1 MYNPG
6 AFKTSLNYYRQDL
19 TSWEHLKISKSYF
32 EFPWGEISKCTSF
45 WCWEKKS
52 RLYTSKHTS
61 SCWRSLPGKS
71 LHPSSGSLS
80 LFFPPSLYPSPL
92 SPSKE
97 SWLWTCKP
105 SRAGRGNPKGRQF
118 WVVWREGPTSKWLD
132 GAGCGGYH
140 FLCASLAKFCSQQHS
155 FPVESRSS
163 PPSPQSF
170 SETHFSI
177 PSASWE
183 LTLTGRV
190 GHLLNPSTK

>member
-1 MYNPG
+1 MRGNFKMYIFLMLG
-6 AFKTSLNYYRQDL
+6 KKIKTVYFKTYIFLL
-19 TSWEHLKISKSYF
+19 EVFAWEES
-32 EFPWGEISKCTSF
+32 TSF
-45 WCWEKKS
+45 LWF
-52 RLYTSKHTS
+52 T
-61 SCWRSLPGKS
+61 LP
-71 LHPSSGSLS
+71 